1 MSSPVKDARWAQATA
16 GLEPQGLGTAARWVP
31 RAPPRA
37 DVYAPAAVSRGDA
50 PLIDLIISPPQGEM
64 RPRGGP
70 GRLAGGG
77 SLAAGGPQPHRA
89 CSQRTQAAGCWA
101 AGCCPPTATWPSKAP
116 GLGAR
121 RPAFLCCAPPVV
133 IIRSHCP
140 PSPSGPRRLLLCWY
154 RGQHDLGP
162 TPYSL

>member
-1 MSSPVKDARWAQATA
+1 MHGGRRP
-16 GLEPQGLGTAARWVP
+16 PLGWSP
-31 RAPPRA
+31 RARVPLRAGCPAPR
-37 DVYAPAAVSRGDA
+37 PALMTMRQQLSRAVTA

-101 AGCCPPTATWPSKAP
+101 AGCCPPTAMWPSKAP
-116 GLGAR
+116 GLGAL
-121 RPAFLCCAPPVV
+121 RPAFLCCSPPWV
-133 IIRSHCP
+133 IMRSHCP
-140 PSPSGPRRLLLCWY
+140 PSPSGAAPPAALLVPRTTRP
-154 RGQHDLGP
+154 GP